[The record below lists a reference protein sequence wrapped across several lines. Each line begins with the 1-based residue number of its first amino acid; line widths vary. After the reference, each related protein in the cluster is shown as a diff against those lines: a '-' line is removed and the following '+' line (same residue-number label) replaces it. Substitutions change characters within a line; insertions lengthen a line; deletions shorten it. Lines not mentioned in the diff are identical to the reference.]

1 MTIQAQSHRRIQFIV
16 PVALASLLLLGSV
29 RIILDNLRYTNQFY
43 FLWKSYLIG
52 SRRPRLPIVVSQE
65 EIIED
70 GCNLFNGKWILDNSS
85 YPLYRED
92 SCPFLVKQVTC
103 QRNGRPDSL
112 YQNWRWQPY
121 GCNLPRYSFFPL
133 WWFSNASMNLKCSK
147 VIIVSSEIFIMDPF
161 MNIDKFFK
169 LY

>member
-133 WWFSNASMNLKCSK
+133 
-147 VIIVSSEIFIMDPF
+147 
-161 MNIDKFFK
+161 
-169 LY
+169 